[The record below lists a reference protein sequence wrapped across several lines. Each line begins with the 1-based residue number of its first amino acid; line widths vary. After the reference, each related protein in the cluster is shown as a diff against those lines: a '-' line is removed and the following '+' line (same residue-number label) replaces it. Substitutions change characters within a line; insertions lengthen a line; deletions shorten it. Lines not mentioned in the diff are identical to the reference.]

1 MRIPDST
8 LMNYTKAEIIEQL
21 HLKDN
26 FIDTLSKRVQE
37 LEAAL
42 QKKEAA
48 KIGQWKKDEKGVIR
62 CTKCGAPAPKTTEQF
77 FYAVGKR
84 IMTPYCMKCGAKMVT
99 KETDKNR

>member
-8 LMNYTKAEIIEQL
+8 LMNYTKAEIVEQM
-21 HLKDN
+21 HNKDAL
-26 FIDTLSKRVQE
+26 IDTLSKRVQE
-37 LEAAL
+37 LEADL

-77 FYAVGKR
+77 FYNVGKR